1 MLKKKLERSE
11 ELGVNLRYKDRSM
24 IREKLKKVDEVIS
37 KLETKNISETNTL
50 ILAGANAVEDLI
62 QIKKK
67 NKRERRNQEQWKK
80 RRMKQR
86 IQDIKRDIT
95 RLQQWKNG
103 ALDYKEHTM
112 SEIKV
117 PNQWSKN

>member
-24 IREKLKKVDEVIS
+24 IREKLKKVNEVVS

-117 PNQWSKN
+117 PNQ